1 MNWIFQLFTRLGG
14 LFLLVITPTH
24 AEIYNP
30 LKDYVYAYDSAYNY
44 RLVSQQSEDGFEV
57 FYINLDS
64 QSWRSADEVTPTLWS
79 HWLTLIVPDQI
90 TTDMANIVV
99 HNGNNG
105 SDVPDIESFDKYRSL
120 AIQTGSIQAILQQ
133 VPAQPLTF
141 SDLEEPVTEDEL
153 VSYSWR
159 KVMETGDPTWS
170 VYLPMTKAVVRGMD
184 TVQKIV
190 GEKLGF
196 EIEHFIVTGFSKRGA
211 IAWLTAAIDPRVSG
225 VIPGGYNILYLD
237 QQLEHHFNSY
247 GFYSEVLANY
257 TDKQILQEIRSPEG
271 KFLRSLIDPVS
282 YRYTLNM
289 PHLIL
294 NVTGDE
300 FFLPDASEA
309 YIHKIPGET
318 LQRIIPNTNH
328 SFLGREKEM
337 MEGLTAW
344 YQMLVK
350 GLARPQIDWEHDE
363 SGRLV
368 VSSDLMPIEVKL
380 WRASNPNGRDFRFP
394 TVGDEAWQATPVE
407 EDQDGFYRVSVP
419 NPDEGY
425 TAYMVELTYPGVD
438 GKPQVYTT
446 SVFIIPDKVPY
457 ELGYPISEPK
467 SADYWSQQVESALL
481 GEPLE
486 YGVDDLV
493 KMLPFFV
500 LGEQV
505 DDVESLA
512 EFLSVS
518 TAKQNCTAA
527 RLNVE
532 AGELGW
538 YSSIHQA
545 DANVKYWQVYDWA
558 EQLYVLESRDSAAVF
573 CRELTQFGRD

>member
-1 MNWIFQLFTRLGG
+1 MKWIAQSFTLFAG
-14 LFLLVITPTH
+14 LSLFVINPSH
-24 AEIYNP
+24 AERYNP

-44 RLVSQQSEDGFEV
+44 RLVSQRSEDGFDV
-57 FYINLDS
+57 YTINLDS
-64 QSWRSADEVTPTLWS
+64 QKWRSAEEVSPVLWN

-90 TTDMANIVV
+90 TTSMANIVV
-99 HNGNNG
+99 HSGN
-105 SDVPDIESFDKYRSL
+105 SDSGVPDIESFGEYRTL
-120 AIQTGSIQAILQQ
+120 AIQSGSIQAILQQ

-141 SDLEEPVTEDEL
+141 TDLDEAVQEDAL

-170 VYLPMTKAVVRGMD
+170 AYLPMTKAVVRGMD
-184 TVQKIV
+184 TTQKIV
-190 GEKLGF
+190 EDKLGF
-196 EIEHFIVTGFSKRGA
+196 EIEQFIVTGFSKRGA

-247 GFYSEVLANY
+247 GFYSEALANY
-257 TDKQILQEIRSPEG
+257 SNKQILQEIRSPEG

-282 YRYTLNM
+282 YRHTLNM

-309 YIHKIPGET
+309 YIDKIPGET

-328 SFLGREKEM
+328 SFLGHEEEM

-344 YQMLVK
+344 YQMIVN
-350 GLARPQIDWEHDE
+350 GFARPQIDWEHDE
-363 SGRLV
+363 SGSLV
-368 VSSDLMPIEVKL
+368 VHSDLTPLEVRL
-380 WRASNPNGRDFRFP
+380 WQANNPHGRDFRFP
-394 TVGDEAWQATPVE
+394 TVGDEAWHSTLLEVG
-407 EDQDGFYRVSVP
+407 QDGSYRISVP
-419 NPDEGY
+419 IPDEGY
-425 TAYMVELTYPGVD
+425 TAYMAELTYPDVF
-438 GKPQVYTT
+438 GKAQVYTT
-446 SVFIIPDKVPY
+446 SVFIVPDKVPF

-467 SADYWSQQVESALL
+467 TASYWSQQVESALL
-481 GEPLE
+481 GEPLDYSADE
-486 YGVDDLV
+486 LM

-505 DDVESLA
+505 EDVEGLD
-512 EFLSVS
+512 EFLSAS
-518 TAKQNCTAA
+518 AAKQNCTAA

-558 EQLYVLESRDSAAVF
+558 ERLYVLESRDSAAVF